1 MKRLSKLVALE
12 EGDLMIDEYGPY
24 VQMSTLGE
32 QMAACYQT
40 DTNLL
45 LEPHLAHYMDEVEI
59 NIAADSFNHVGFLNN
74 ITSRLQVT
82 LTATTNPRRREFL
95 QAVVASLQQ
104 RIHRH
109 SLDVA

>member
-1 MKRLSKLVALE
+1 
-12 EGDLMIDEYGPY
+12 MIDEYGPY

-40 DTNLL
+40 DANLL
-45 LEPHLAHYMDEVEI
+45 LEPHLAHYMDEVEV

-82 LTATTNPRRREFL
+82 LTATTNRGAGNFYKPLWLRFRSGST
-95 QAVVASLQQ
+95 A
-104 RIHRH
+104 IHSMWRNR
-109 SLDVA
+109 A